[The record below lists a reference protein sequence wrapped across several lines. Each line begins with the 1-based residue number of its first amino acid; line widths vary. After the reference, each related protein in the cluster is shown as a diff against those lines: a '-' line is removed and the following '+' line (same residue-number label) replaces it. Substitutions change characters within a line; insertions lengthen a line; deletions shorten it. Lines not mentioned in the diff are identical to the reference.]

1 MEAKKLCVAA
11 VQMVSENGAVESN
24 LNRATRLVE
33 KTAQVG
39 AELVLLPELFSG
51 GYWVCEKMW
60 DTAEPQEGRTEAWL
74 CETASRLGL
83 YLGGSYLMAR
93 EEEFYNVFALATPA
107 GEIAGRVPKQKPGS
121 IEAYLFRGQ
130 ESSHIIET
138 TLGRVGVGI
147 CYDNL
152 FRFLAEA
159 MIAGDADILLMPF
172 SAPTPEQAWYYPEK
186 RVRAYLAAYRHGASN
201 YARMLGIPAIQV
213 NKSGPWQSES
223 PAIFPAQESTF
234 GGQSEIADSNG
245 EILAELG
252 DEEDVI
258 VADVV
263 MDPARKHRRLPA
275 EATLWGRWI
284 SPAPWEFR
292 LFWIIEA
299 LGRRSYARNERR
311 REKARAISGK

>member
-1 MEAKKLCVAA
+1 MEPEMLCVAA
-11 VQMVSENGAVESN
+11 VQMVSENGAVEAN
-24 LNRATRLVE
+24 LNRAAHLVE
-33 KTAQVG
+33 QAAQAG

-51 GYWVCEKMW
+51 GYWVCEKIW
-60 DTAEPQEGRTEAWL
+60 DTAEPQGGRTETWL

-83 YLGGSYLMAR
+83 YLGGSYLLAR
-93 EEEFYNVFALATPA
+93 GEDFYNVFALATPA

-130 ESSHIIET
+130 ESSHIINT
-138 TLGRVGVGI
+138 ALGRVGVGI

-172 SAPTPEQAWYYPEK
+172 SAPTPQQTWYYPKK
-186 RVRAYLAAYRHGASN
+186 RVQAYLASYRHGASN

-223 PAIFPAQESTF
+223 PAFFPPQESTF

-245 EILAELG
+245 VILAELG

-263 MDPARKHRRLPA
+263 MNPARKRRELPE

-292 LFWIIEA
+292 LFCIIET
-299 LGRRSYARNERR
+299 LGRRWYAKSERR
-311 REKARAISGK
+311 REKARAISND